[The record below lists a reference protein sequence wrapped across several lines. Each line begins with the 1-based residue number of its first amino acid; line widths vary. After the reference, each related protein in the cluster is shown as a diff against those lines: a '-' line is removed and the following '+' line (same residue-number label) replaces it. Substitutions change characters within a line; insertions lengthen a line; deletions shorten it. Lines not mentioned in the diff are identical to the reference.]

1 MHIPSY
7 ARSKEVGFNMTPMID
22 VVFLLIIF
30 FLVSS
35 HLAKQESQMDI
46 DLPNAESGLESEAST
61 NPRIVI
67 NVTNSGQLLI
77 SGRRITAAEVEDRLI
92 EHVENNGPNIEVRI
106 RSDRQIPFAQVR
118 PVMLACAKMGIWD
131 VAFSV
136 YPADGER

>member
-1 MHIPSY
+1 
-7 ARSKEVGFNMTPMID
+7 
-22 VVFLLIIF
+22 
-30 FLVSS
+30 
-35 HLAKQESQMDI
+35 MDI

-118 PVMLACAKMGIWD
+118 PVMLACAKMGIWN

-136 YPADGER
+136 YPADGGR

>member
-35 HLAKQESQMDI
+35 HLAKQESQMEI
-46 DLPNAESGLESEAST
+46 DLPNAESGLESEVST
-61 NPRIVI
+61 TPRIVI
-67 NVTNSGQLLI
+67 NVTSSGQLLI
-77 SGRRITAAEVEDRLI
+77 SGRRVSEFEVEDRLV
-92 EHVENNGPNIEVRI
+92 EHVQNNGPNVEVRI

-118 PVMLACAKMGIWD
+118 QVMLAFDKMVIWN

-136 YPADGER
+136 YPNEGR

>member
-35 HLAKQESQMDI
+35 HLAKQESQMEI
-46 DLPNAESGLESEAST
+46 DLPNAESGLESDVST
-61 NPRIVI
+61 TPRIVI
-67 NVTNSGQLLI
+67 NVTSSGQLLI
-77 SGRRITAAEVEDRLI
+77 SGRRVSEFEVEDRLV
-92 EHVENNGPNIEVRI
+92 EHVQNNGPNVEVRI

-118 PVMLACAKMGIWD
+118 PVMLACAKMGIWN

-136 YPADGER
+136 YPNEGR